1 MMMILI
7 IITIKMRPPSQ
18 ASSHNRSGLSGERLD
33 QNAKLTD
40 SQQVRWIGKWGVSF
54 QPIKVVISGEDF
66 LTTNVGSNGSTFN
79 LQLWKIL
86 LVHVLTNGMGFDK
99 FSSLKLKEKQPPVWV

>member
-1 MMMILI
+1 M
-7 IITIKMRPPSQ
+7 
-18 ASSHNRSGLSGERLD
+18 
-33 QNAKLTD
+33 
-40 SQQVRWIGKWGVSF
+40 
-54 QPIKVVISGEDF
+54 ISGEDF

-99 FSSLKLKEKQPPVWV
+99 FSSLYVAIPTWGQLLPKLTTTWHVERKAALSVGSGGSTFKSDSESGKSSVCLIRQCGGGVSVGRFPSSAG